1 MSWVGE
7 MPFTLSLCQCTEC
20 PPSPINKRAE
30 QAIKGC
36 GVWGIAVG
44 DGMACLFQ
52 HNRRALGSGARSR
65 SGIESTHLP
74 VGGLSRWSSKTHSLQ
89 PGDASSTSKKSKYG
103 YEMILRWQ
111 SALPRI
117 VAQARGILISP
128 WVCHVKEYK
137 QGAESKVVPY
147 ILLSNGKVLIFG
159 IRKQQKTP
167 SSKQVITR
175 S

>member
-1 MSWVGE
+1 MWSVGNRCGGRDG
-7 MPFTLSLCQCTEC
+7 MPISAQ
-20 PPSPINKRAE
+20 PPSPRI
-30 QAIKGC
+30 GC
-36 GVWGIAVG
+36 EISIW
-44 DGMACLFQ
+44 
-52 HNRRALGSGARSR
+52 NRVY
-65 SGIESTHLP
+65 TCLP

-147 ILLSNGKVLIFG
+147 ILLCNGKVLIFG